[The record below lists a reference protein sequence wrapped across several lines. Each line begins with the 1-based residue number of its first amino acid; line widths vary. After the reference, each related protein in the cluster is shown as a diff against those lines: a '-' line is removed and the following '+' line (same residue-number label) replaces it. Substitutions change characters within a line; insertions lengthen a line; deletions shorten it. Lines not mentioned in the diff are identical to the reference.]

1 MCDVFAD
8 GIKENPAAPHH
19 FSPEISDW
27 PRIIVPTELLSFPS
41 DKVNVPRRFLLF
53 TDIPKKGKKTKIPHQ
68 LTVKFTARIE
78 DCHLLETLSLQK
90 SEVKFKKR
98 IVVSQLSL
106 FTTGTTFCEGLSFL
120 LFDP

>member
-53 TDIPKKGKKTKIPHQ
+53 TDIPEKGKKTKIPHQ

-78 DCHLLETLSLQK
+78 DCHLLE
-90 SEVKFKKR
+90 
-98 IVVSQLSL
+98 IGP
-106 FTTGTTFCEGLSFL
+106 FTPEIRGKI
-120 LFDP
+120 